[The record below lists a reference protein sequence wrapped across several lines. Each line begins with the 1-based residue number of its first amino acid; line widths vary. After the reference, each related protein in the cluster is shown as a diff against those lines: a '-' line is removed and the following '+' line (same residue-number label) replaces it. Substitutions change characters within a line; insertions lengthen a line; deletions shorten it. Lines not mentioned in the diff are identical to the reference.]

1 MRNYLT
7 FRIFVISQL
16 NYNNKAMKHFI
27 RSVKYFVYFS
37 LMCAAI
43 VTALVLI
50 GAVEGGV
57 DSIFEEGYR
66 SIGKI
71 AIFFAVV
78 AAAYPK
84 FGFISRDMQVS
95 GDWADIRQKTVE
107 FLSER
112 QYALESESTDKAT
125 FRLKGT
131 AGRLSKMYEDRL
143 TLTKTENG
151 WQMEGL
157 RKDVMRLAS
166 GLEHRLAPQDA
177 E

>member
-1 MRNYLT
+1 MSA
-7 FRIFVISQL
+7 VEL

-71 AIFFAVV
+71 AIFFAIVS
-78 AAAYPK
+78 AAYPK
-84 FGFISRDMQVS
+84 FGFIRRDMNIN
-95 GDWADIRQKTVE
+95 GTWDEIRNQTVE
-107 FLSER
+107 FMNER
-112 QYALESESTDKAT
+112 QYFLESEGADKVT
-125 FRLKGT
+125 FRCKGM
-131 AGRLSKMYEDRL
+131 AGRLSKMFEDRV
-143 TLTKTENG
+143 TLTKTDEG

-157 RKDVMRLAS
+157 RKDIMRLAS
-166 GLEHRLAPQDA
+166 GLENRLTPQDA

>member
-1 MRNYLT
+1 
-7 FRIFVISQL
+7 
-16 NYNNKAMKHFI
+16 MKYFI
-27 RSVKYFVYFS
+27 RSVKYFFYFS
-37 LMCAAI
+37 LMCTAI

-57 DSIFEEGYR
+57 NSIFKEGYV
-66 SIGKI
+66 SIAKI

-84 FGFISRDMQVS
+84 FGFIRRGMEVKGQ
-95 GDWADIRQKTVE
+95 WADIRQKTVD
-107 FLSER
+107 FMSER
-112 QYALESESTDKAT
+112 QYSLESESADKAT

-131 AGRLSKMYEDRL
+131 AGRLSKMFEDTITR
-143 TLTKTENG
+143 TNTENG

-157 RKDVMRLAS
+157 RKDVIRLAS

>member
-1 MRNYLT
+1 
-7 FRIFVISQL
+7 
-16 NYNNKAMKHFI
+16 MKHLL
-27 RSVKYFVYFS
+27 RSVKYFIYFS
-37 LMCAAI
+37 LMCTAI

-84 FGFISRDMQVS
+84 FGFIRRDMQVS
-95 GDWADIRQKTVE
+95 GSWEDIRHQTVE
-107 FLSER
+107 FLGER
-112 QYALESESTDKAT
+112 NYALESQSADMAT
-125 FRLKGT
+125 FRIKGT
-131 AGRLSKMYEDRL
+131 AGRLSKMFEDRI
-143 TLTKTENG
+143 TLTKTDSG

-157 RKDVMRLAS
+157 RKDVIRLAS